1 MGQLITVE
9 LGSACFGLRFLQLR
23 GGEANDLFFATI
35 LFMEKNAA
43 DESTKRTFSFG
54 VADVFCDTL
63 PPDPKRFFI

>member
-1 MGQLITVE
+1 L
-9 LGSACFGLRFLQLR
+9 LAGLFFEISTNRAATRQRFI
-23 GGEANDLFFATI
+23 FATI

-43 DESTKRTFSFG
+43 DESAKRTFSFG